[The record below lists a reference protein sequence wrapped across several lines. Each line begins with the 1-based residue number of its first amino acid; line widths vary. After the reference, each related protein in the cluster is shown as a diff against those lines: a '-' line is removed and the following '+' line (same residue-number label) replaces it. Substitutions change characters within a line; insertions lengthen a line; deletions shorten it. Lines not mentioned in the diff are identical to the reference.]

1 MDLSWLLGSLSCFLI
16 LFLLGILL
24 HRPRSNSNFIL
35 LQNQDIPLTSTNW
48 LNVLF
53 MKLTSTH
60 IDYELIRQITPKIT
74 QILSENPSK
83 PSFVSK
89 IEISA
94 HQPSQ
99 KEPIL
104 HEVKT
109 LNNALSD
116 SLQISFVLKYDGKVS
131 ILLNIALSAGFWG
144 MEDLLTAE
152 FKVEV
157 LLKLLIAHISIDFS
171 NDNSQA
177 TLTIGNDLVVD
188 LEIRPFVG
196 GSPAQSRYI
205 ESISSWINSIISSSI
220 AGKSFPLYE

>member
-83 PSFVSK
+83 PSF
-89 IEISA
+89 
-94 HQPSQ
+94 
-99 KEPIL
+99 
-104 HEVKT
+104 
-109 LNNALSD
+109 
-116 SLQISFVLKYDGKVS
+116 
-131 ILLNIALSAGFWG
+131 
-144 MEDLLTAE
+144 
-152 FKVEV
+152 
-157 LLKLLIAHISIDFS
+157 
-171 NDNSQA
+171 
-177 TLTIGNDLVVD
+177 
-188 LEIRPFVG
+188 R
-196 GSPAQSRYI
+196 
-205 ESISSWINSIISSSI
+205 
-220 AGKSFPLYE
+220 